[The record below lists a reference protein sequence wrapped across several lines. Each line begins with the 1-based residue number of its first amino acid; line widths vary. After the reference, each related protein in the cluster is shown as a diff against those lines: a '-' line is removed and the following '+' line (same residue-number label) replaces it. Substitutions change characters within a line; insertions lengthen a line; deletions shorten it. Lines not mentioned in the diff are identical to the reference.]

1 MSSRWEI
8 LFQYM
13 PDLSQYISIA
23 VVLDKSQPSPILKV
37 VDNSNYPT
45 GVAQTIA
52 GILSVTQPDNIT
64 VANSN
69 FSAPDIFWS
78 SGALVPA
85 ILELR
90 LDTSQ
95 TFQRSGPGYTV
106 IYTVRAPGYSDT
118 VLTKT
123 FTLQYTPST
132 LIITN
137 NFDIFTPQL
146 SVQDSTTYTQTGVT
160 FDSVTDSWG
169 AQIITVNGTTQ
180 TITGS
185 GQTFDL
191 AYLGQYYD
199 AQYDVGLTVT
209 PIYTITASS
218 FVTVIDQLQTSTTLY
233 ARVAPTLSAL
243 QTDLANLKSQLD
255 AAVCDCN
262 LYQILFDRYN
272 LASAIYSQ
280 LVARGQS
287 GSLAGLNQYINQLLK
302 IFNNNVTPTY
312 VNTNQVIPPYDW
324 GTGSGTVNW
333 TDILGRPNTVTVEW
347 LVAPANGFPGP
358 GATIYTDNRMT
369 DVAAS
374 RIYVFRNGFPQFNAN
389 PTDGDTYY
397 TKNTADN
404 FLTFSS
410 PLGAG
415 EKIIV
420 LILPL

>member
-1 MSSRWEI
+1 
-8 LFQYM
+8 M

-23 VVLDKSQPSPILKV
+23 VVLDKSQPSPIFKV
-37 VDNSNYPT
+37 IDNSNYPF
-45 GVAQTIA
+45 GVTPTIA

-64 VANSN
+64 VSNSN
-69 FSAPDIFWS
+69 FATPNIYWS
-78 SGALVPA
+78 GSSLVPA

-123 FTLQYTPST
+123 FALQYTPPT
-132 LIITN
+132 IIITN

-146 SVQDSTTYTQTGVT
+146 TVQDSTTYTQPSLT
-160 FDSVTDSWG
+160 FDAVTDAWG
-169 AQIITVNGTTQ
+169 AQIISVNGTTH
-180 TITGS
+180 TITGA
-185 GQTFDL
+185 GLTFDL
-191 AYLGQYYD
+191 AYLGEYYD
-199 AQYDVGLTVT
+199 SQYDIGLTIT
-209 PIYTITASS
+209 PSYTITASA
-218 FVTVIDQLQTSTTLY
+218 FVTIIDLLQTSIILY
-233 ARVAPTLSAL
+233 ARVAPTLSVL

-272 LASAIYSQ
+272 LASSIYSQ

-287 GSLAGLNQYINQLLK
+287 GSLAGLNDYINQLLK
-302 IFNNNVTPTY
+302 IFNNNVTPVY

-324 GTGSGTVNW
+324 GSDAGAVNW
-333 TDILGRPNTVTVEW
+333 VDILGKPSTITVEW

-358 GATIYTDNRMT
+358 GTTVYTDNRM
-369 DVAAS
+369 VNIPAS
-374 RIYVFRNGFPQFNAN
+374 RIYVFRNGFPQFSAN

-404 FLTFSS
+404 FLIFSAA
-410 PLGAG
+410 LGAG